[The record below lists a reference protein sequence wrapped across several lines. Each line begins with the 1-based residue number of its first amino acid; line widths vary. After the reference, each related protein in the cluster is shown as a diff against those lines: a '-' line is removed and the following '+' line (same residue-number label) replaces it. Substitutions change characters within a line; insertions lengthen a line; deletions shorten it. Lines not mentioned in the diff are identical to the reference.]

1 VRTLFPNASELRRD
15 WSSSERRVEIVAR
28 LREKGVDVETLAESV
43 DKPEADPFDLLCHL
57 AFHAPLRTRRERA
70 SRMKREDAAFFD
82 RYGPAAREVLE
93 AMLDKYAEHGSIQF
107 KLPDIL
113 QIPPISGWGN
123 VIEISDRFGGAEPM
137 REAVNEM
144 QRRLYAA

>member
-1 VRTLFPNASELRRD
+1 
-15 WSSSERRVEIVAR
+15 
-28 LREKGVDVETLAESV
+28 
-43 DKPEADPFDLLCHL
+43 
-57 AFHAPLRTRRERA
+57 
-70 SRMKREDAAFFD
+70 
-82 RYGPAAREVLE
+82 
-93 AMLDKYAEHGSIQF
+93 MLDKYAEHGSIQF